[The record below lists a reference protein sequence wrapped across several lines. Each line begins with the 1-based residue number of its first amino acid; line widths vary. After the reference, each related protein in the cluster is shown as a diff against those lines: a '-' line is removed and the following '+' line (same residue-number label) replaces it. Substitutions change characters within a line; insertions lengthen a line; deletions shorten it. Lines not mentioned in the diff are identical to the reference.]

1 MNPASPAQYL
11 VRELLVRVWPP
22 LVWPPLVWPPL
33 VWPVDVGMVY
43 MWPVDV
49 GLVDVGLGRVPA
61 AGVSRS
67 TQINQPLL

>member
-11 VRELLVRVWPP
+11 VREQ
-22 LVWPPLVWPPL
+22 
-33 VWPVDVGMVY
+33 
-43 MWPVDV
+43 
-49 GLVDVGLGRVPA
+49 LVDVGLGRVPA

>member
-11 VRELLVRVWPP
+11 VRELLVRVWPA
-22 LVWPPLVWPPL
+22 L
-33 VWPVDVGMVY
+33 VWPVDVGVVY

-61 AGVSRS
+61 VGVARS

>member
-11 VRELLVRVWPP
+11 VRELLVRVWPA
-22 LVWPPLVWPPL
+22 LVWPPL
-33 VWPVDVGMVY
+33 VWPVDVGVVY

>member
-11 VRELLVRVWPP
+11 VRERLVGVSQ
-22 LVWPPLVWPPL
+22 VFV
-33 VWPVDVGMVY
+33 
-43 MWPVDV
+43 WPVDV
-49 GLVDVGLGRVPA
+49 GLVYVGQGRVPA